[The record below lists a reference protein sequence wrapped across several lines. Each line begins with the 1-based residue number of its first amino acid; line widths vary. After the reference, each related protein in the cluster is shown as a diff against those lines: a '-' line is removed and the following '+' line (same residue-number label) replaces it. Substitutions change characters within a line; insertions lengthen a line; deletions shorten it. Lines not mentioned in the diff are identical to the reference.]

1 MICFLEEM
9 FRLLY
14 PKRCPICQVILT
26 KRSEQICSVCRKK
39 TVPLR
44 EPVCKKCGKPVMDA
58 QQELC
63 PDCYGKIHFF
73 TKGRAVFLY
82 EKEIKQSVYRFKFQ
96 NKREYGEF
104 YSSEMARLFGKEILA
119 WKPDAL
125 IPIPMYRRKQRRR
138 GYNQAEVL
146 ARGLGEKLSIP
157 VNTTYLK
164 RIKKTIP
171 QSELVKKEREIN
183 LKNAFKTSKNE
194 VKLKKVLLIDDIYTT
209 GVTMDEAA
217 KALLCDGV
225 KEVRFLV
232 LCTGKTD

>member
-1 MICFLEEM
+1 MNLSHD
-9 FRLLY
+9 LLSGGDVSS
-14 PKRCPICQVILT
+14 PL
-26 KRSEQICSVCRKK
+26 SEALPNLSGDPDKKVRTNLFCLSKK

-73 TKGRAVFLY
+73 YKRQGCFFYMKKKSNNLFIDLNSRI
-82 EKEIKQSVYRFKFQ
+82 KENMANFTVQRWTTAFW
-96 NKREYGEF
+96 KREFLLGNRMR
-104 YSSEMARLFGKEILA
+104 S
-119 WKPDAL
+119 

-171 QSELVKKEREIN
+171 QKELGKKEREIN
-183 LKNAFKTSKNE
+183 LKNAF
-194 VKLKKVLLIDDIYTT
+194 
-209 GVTMDEAA
+209 
-217 KALLCDGV
+217 
-225 KEVRFLV
+225 
-232 LCTGKTD
+232 